1 MPDAAHELT
10 PHTSTEAS
18 IRCHALL
25 PCAGTGSR
33 AGTEV
38 PKQYQPIL
46 ELPMVLH
53 TLAAL
58 RAVARLERLVVVAAP
73 GDAFW
78 TTGYPGVSAL
88 RCGGSSRAESV
99 FNGLQAMLDQGTNP
113 QDWVLVHDAARC
125 LVTAPMV
132 DALIDACL
140 HDPVGGLLAV
150 PLPDTLK
157 AESDGRVTAT
167 VDRAGKW
174 LAQTPQMF
182 RLGTLHAALAATA
195 PQGFAGV
202 TDEASAMEMAGH
214 LPLLV
219 QGSSRNFKITYP
231 DDFALAEAIFRSRA

>member
-1 MPDAAHELT
+1 MLDAAHELT
-10 PHTSTEAS
+10 PQTPPKAG

-46 ELPMVLH
+46 GLPMVLH
-53 TLAAL
+53 TLVAL
-58 RAVARLERLVVVAAP
+58 RAVKRLDRLVVVAAP
-73 GDAFW
+73 GDDFW
-78 TTGYPGVSAL
+78 NTGYPGVTAL
-88 RCGGSSRAESV
+88 RCGGSTRAESV
-99 FNGLQAMLDQGTNP
+99 FNGLQALLDEGTDP
-113 QDWVLVHDAARC
+113 TDWVLVHDAARC

-132 DALIDACL
+132 DALIDACH
-140 HDPVGGLLAV
+140 HDAVGGLLAI

-157 AESDGRVTAT
+157 AEADGRVSAT

-182 RLGTLHAALAATA
+182 RLGALHAALKATA
-195 PQGFAGV
+195 AQGFAGV

-214 LPLLV
+214 RPLLV
-219 QGSSRNFKITYP
+219 QGSARNFKITYP
-231 DDFALAEAIFRSRA
+231 DDFALAEAVFRSRA